1 MAMALANVPMAA
13 TTRRMKSRTESTL
26 LTLTFGIVLWASLPS
41 SSSTGPAAA
50 AFIFLFFLV
59 VMISLKF
66 EEHLYLIW

>member
-1 MAMALANVPMAA
+1 MAMALANVPRAA

-50 AFIFLFFLV
+50 AFILFFL
-59 VMISLKF
+59 SCDDLF
-66 EEHLYLIW
+66 EI